1 MRGASWALCLWPGLP
16 QLWRRGDWSGL
27 ALALGFS
34 LLLNL
39 VLLTTLV
46 WTELVSPSVEKAT
59 WLALGGFWLV
69 SAVVSARH
77 WRRSPQ
83 NPASAT
89 QDLFP
94 QATRE
99 YLRGNWFEVEA
110 ICHQLLGRND
120 RDVDTLLLLAS
131 MYRQA
136 RRWDEA
142 QQRLEQL
149 GKLTHAARWDWE
161 IAAEWRR
168 LAAGRQEKAEAS
180 EGDVSGAQPETE
192 IREAA

>member
-34 LLLNL
+34 LFLNL

-46 WTELVSPSVEKAT
+46 WTELVSPAIEKTA
-59 WLALGGFWLV
+59 WVALGGFWIA
-69 SAVVSARH
+69 SAVLSARLARH
-77 WRRSPQ
+77 SPQ
-83 NPASAT
+83 RPPAE

-110 ICHQLLGRND
+110 ICHQLLGQND
-120 RDVDTLLLLAS
+120 RDIEAHLLLAS
-131 MYRQA
+131 MYRQT

-142 QQRLEQL
+142 HERLEQL
-149 GKLTHAARWDWE
+149 GKLTHAVRWNWE
-161 IAAEWRR
+161 ISAEWQR
-168 LAAGRQEKAEAS
+168 LAAGRATAAGEEAPPATPKA
-180 EGDVSGAQPETE
+180 E